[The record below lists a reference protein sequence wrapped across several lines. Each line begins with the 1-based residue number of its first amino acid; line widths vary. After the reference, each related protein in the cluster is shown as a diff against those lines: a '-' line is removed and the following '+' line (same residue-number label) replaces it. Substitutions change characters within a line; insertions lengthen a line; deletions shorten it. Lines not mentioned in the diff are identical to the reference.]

1 MTEKKL
7 RVAAVMNGDI
17 YGESWAR
24 TKYGH
29 LFDALGRRVNLVEVL
44 DVSLSGFERL
54 LNGLMVFHPNRHQWK
69 QRFYKN
75 LPAFR
80 MRSRRA
86 NRRLQAMAGEID
98 IVFQVGVLFD
108 AVWRPLP
115 MPSVIYT
122 DYTAYL
128 SGQKPDAG
136 RSPFSEAQRKQ
147 WIALEYQAMCRAAHI
162 CTRGNFVRR
171 SLIADQGL
179 PADGITAVGGGIN
192 YAAFPEQPPRKA
204 ENSAKVVLFIG
215 KDFYRKG
222 GDVLLKA
229 FAKARQVVPDARLQL
244 VTDGPVDETLLRE
257 NVEIVPP
264 SWDRERISKL
274 YQDADLFV
282 LPSRLETWGDV
293 LLEAMSFG
301 LPCIGV
307 SGEAMDEIIDDQQ
320 TGIVVPPNDVNALAQ
335 AMSTLLKDRQL
346 RHRLGLNGRRKAE
359 IDYTWDHVVNKLI
372 PIFSASL

>member
-147 WIALEYQAMCRAAHI
+147 WIALEYQAMRRAAHI